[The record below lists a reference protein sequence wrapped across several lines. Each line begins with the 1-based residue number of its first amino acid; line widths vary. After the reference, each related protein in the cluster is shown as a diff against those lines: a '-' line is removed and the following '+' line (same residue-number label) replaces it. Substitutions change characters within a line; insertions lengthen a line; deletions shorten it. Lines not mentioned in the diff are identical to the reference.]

1 MKVTLWVRLALWFRR
16 TKKRMRNM
24 NAPDIVK
31 SKTTQNQLAASG
43 GVAGMLIAAVTFLR
57 ATFPAL
63 VPWPSELDIQVITLV
78 TALLAIVPLISRK
91 VSMWR
96 DPEKVDRR
104 KTIERLADIIADL
117 PEEAVAG
124 AIQSTTEIARVA
136 FKKDRPPRETSE
148 ERKANFDV
156 FATRIHAAAEAVR
169 KKKAEAARAAKQ

>member
-91 VSMWR
+91 VALWR
-96 DPEKVDRR
+96 DPDKTDRKEALELVADTLINLPPEVTADAANATQEIIRYITKRSPKPETDPEVRAAKWAALKV
-104 KTIERLADIIADL
+104 TL
-117 PEEAVAG
+117 
-124 AIQSTTEIARVA
+124 
-136 FKKDRPPRETSE
+136 
-148 ERKANFDV
+148 
-156 FATRIHAAAEAVR
+156 